1 MLVSTTWMPCFFMYA
16 QSGPTSVGSWW
27 TLGSCFIIRFSPV
40 EKGSPIWVFSRLSRT
55 LTSTPWA
62 TLLASASAISWPM
75 GSRKKRNIATW
86 MDRRAAAMSSSRAG
100 RMRCPSMSRRA
111 WFTATSR
118 CGRTSPAAAGRRPAA
133 PKRLASGYKARMP
146 EPALAGLRVLEV
158 GNFMAAPFCTLQL
171 ADLGADVIKIENP
184 DGGDQVRTIAPFI
197 EGESSGFV
205 RLNRNKRSLALDLKA
220 PRGKEVL
227 RRLAQRAD
235 VLVENLRP
243 GTMADLE
250 LDYPRL
256 SKLNPR
262 LVYVAASGWGQD
274 GPYAQRPGLDI
285 MAQGMSGLMSI
296 TGEEGGKAPVKIGV
310 PVTDLTCALYGALA
324 ALAALRVRDRTGRGQ
339 FVDVNLFEAG
349 VSLAV
354 WEAGRYFATGEVPQP
369 LGSAHQTSAP
379 YQALRASDGFFTL
392 GATTAR
398 NWEACCDVFGLPELK
413 DDPRFAKNHLRHQ
426 NRRELIPILEEVSAR
441 RPAGHWVQA
450 LERAGVPCGLLQTYD
465 QVFNDPHLNARGFFP
480 DAPHTKL
487 GRVKQIGSPMRM
499 SATPPRMERAGPLLG
514 EHTAEILSQIGYSKD
529 EIGALETARV
539 VRMQA

>member
-118 CGRTSPAAAGRRPAA
+118 CGRTSRAAAGRRPAA
-133 PKRLASGYKARMP
+133 PRRLASGYKARMP
-146 EPALAGLRVLEV
+146 QPPPAGLRVPEV

-184 DGGDQVRTIAPFI
+184 DGGDQVRTMAPFI

-243 GTMADLE
+243 GTMADRE

-256 SKLNPR
+256 SELNLRPGTVGDLELGCPRLSELNPR

-296 TGEEGGKAPVKIGV
+296 TGEEGGDAPVKVGV
-310 PVTDLTCALYGALA
+310 PVTDLTCALYGAVA

-339 FVDVNLFEAG
+339 FIDVSLFEAG

-354 WEAGRYFATGEVPQP
+354 WEAGRYFATGQVPKP

-379 YQALRASDGFFTL
+379 YQALRASEGFFTL

-398 NWEACCDVFGLPELK
+398 NWEACCDVFGLVGLK
-413 DDPRFAKNHLRHQ
+413 QDPRFVQNHLRHQ
-426 NRRELIPILEEVSAR
+426 NRSELIPLIEAVTVR
-441 RPAGHWVQA
+441 RPARHWVDA
-450 LERAGVPCGLLQTYD
+450 LEQAGVPSGMLQTYD

-480 DAPHTKL
+480 EAPHPTL
-487 GRVKQIGSPMRM
+487 GPVKQ
-499 SATPPRMERAGPLLG
+499 
-514 EHTAEILSQIGYSKD
+514 
-529 EIGALETARV
+529 
-539 VRMQA
+539 